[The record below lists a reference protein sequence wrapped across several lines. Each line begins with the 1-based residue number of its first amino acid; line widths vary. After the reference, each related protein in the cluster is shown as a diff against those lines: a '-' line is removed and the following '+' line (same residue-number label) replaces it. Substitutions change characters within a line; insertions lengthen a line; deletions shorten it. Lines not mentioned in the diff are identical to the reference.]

1 MIPLSEQFDNQGA
14 WEDPI
19 VKEVRAAREALL
31 VQLGHDLGAL
41 GRYLKDEQRTS
52 GHEVVSLP
60 ARAAKG
66 RSGEAA

>member
-1 MIPLSEQFDNQGA
+1 MQERTENQGP

-31 VQLGHDLGAL
+31 AQAGYDLDTLGQRLEE
-41 GRYLKDEQRTS
+41 EQRTS

>member
-1 MIPLSEQFDNQGA
+1 MPEQIENQGA

-31 VQLGHDLGAL
+31 IQVGHDLDAL
-41 GRYLKDEQRTS
+41 GQRLQDEQRTS